1 MTERPLST
9 TYRCSKA
16 PTWASCLLL
25 STILLVLA
33 GCAATSANRQWS
45 GELARSYDAD
55 MDAVVS
61 AAAEAVRDIGMDV
74 EGREPDE
81 NTYVVEAFR
90 TGNTPSGT
98 NPVQLTGLSVYVR
111 DLGDQGV
118 NLQIRI
124 PEQRTNY
131 ASRRHDSYAQKQA
144 RRILTLLDRQF
155 SEEGAE

>member
-1 MTERPLST
+1 MIARPHST
-9 TYRCSKA
+9 TYRCSKV
-16 PTWASCLLL
+16 PTWTSCLL
-25 STILLVLA
+25 SAILLVLA
-33 GCAATSANRQWS
+33 GCASTSTNRQWS
-45 GELARSYDAD
+45 GELARIYDAD

-90 TGNTPSGT
+90 TGNPPSGT

-111 DLGDQGV
+111 DLGNQGV

-131 ASRRHDSYAQKQA
+131 ASRRNDSYAQKQA

-155 SEEGAE
+155 SGDGAE